1 MKYFSFFPL
10 IVGEFPTTWG
20 TTTTDARNPDHNA
33 AGPSP
38 NAGWASNWPSSSTTN
53 NGSKAAPI
61 NPFTGMKYL
70 EKLNISYGT
79 YTLQKSDVYA

>member
-20 TTTTDARNPDHNA
+20 TTTTDAKNPDHNV

-70 EKLNISYGT
+70 ENISYGT
-79 YTLQKSDVYA
+79 YTLQKSEVYA